1 MTPEV
6 RRAGKEDV
14 WTEQEYFAA
23 CLESKKRRLG
33 LRSSIP
39 QDEEEAAGAL
49 PEMSDYTMEVD
60 KWYIHSDNPKLIGA
74 LTGRYG
80 AEERVRA
87 KEAVFRKLLSRKV
100 ETEDLVLDFC
110 RIDYG
115 RELKSQITEWITS
128 RVLSEI
134 EENLLILAKFEA
146 RKGRRIAAWA
156 LRGVLFSATTELAL
170 SYLEGKNGYEQD
182 EASFK
187 GIVCELLKQHEW
199 SEYECLFC
207 FIGHE
212 ERSASSLFFPYA
224 KEDKEGNFWPLK
236 MIPALKYLRKIL
248 VGAGYVG
255 EAYRLCQNQKASFIA
270 NGICTD
276 DVSDAWSEIWERSK
290 SGWLN
295 PLEKIGREGD
305 GETKTLAENV
315 IEKGIAYFASTVFK
329 QQGEIKDKLLSTEI
343 NGHIEKLFHQD
354 PVSAQ
359 TVADG
364 VRRFRSEVE
373 RWINGELIIKE
384 HVLRFALAGL
394 DMFLAFSTK
403 STSSQTKDYLLE
415 VAAILQEGADLVVEE
430 VQKANAR
437 KWERTKL
444 LCGQILGGVFT
455 DMVAKL
461 IEVAQIYDTAEK
473 IGDME
478 IYKGPIA

>member
-1 MTPEV
+1 MTSKV
-6 RRAGKEDV
+6 RQADKEDV

-23 CLESKKRRLG
+23 CLKNKKKRLG

-39 QDEEEAAGAL
+39 QDKEEAVGTL
-49 PEMSDYTMEVD
+49 PETSDYTMEVD

-74 LTGRYG
+74 LTGQYG
-80 AEERVRA
+80 AEERIRA
-87 KEAVFRKLLSRKV
+87 KEAVFRKLLSRNV

-115 RELKSQITEWITS
+115 RELKSQITEWVTS

-146 RKGRRIAAWA
+146 RKGGRITAQA

-187 GIVCELLKQHEW
+187 GIVYELLKQHEW

-207 FIGHE
+207 FIEHE
-212 ERSASSLFFPYA
+212 ERDASSLFFPYA
-224 KEDKEGNFWPLK
+224 KEGEKRSFWPLK
-236 MIPALKYLRKIL
+236 MVPALRHLCKIL
-248 VGAGYVG
+248 AGAGYVG

-270 NGICTD
+270 NGICIEGI
-276 DVSDAWSEIWERSK
+276 SDAWSGIWERSK

-295 PLEKIGREGD
+295 PLTKIGREGD
-305 GETKTLAENV
+305 GETKTLAENI
-315 IEKGIAYFASTVFK
+315 IEKGIAYFAAGVFR
-329 QQGEIKDKLLSTEI
+329 QQGEIKDKVLSTDI
-343 NGHIEKLFHQD
+343 KGHIEKLSRQD

-359 TVADG
+359 KVTDG
-364 VRRFRSEVE
+364 VERFRGEVKE
-373 RWINGELIIKE
+373 WVNGETIFKE

-394 DMFLAFSTK
+394 DIFLAFSAM
-403 STSSQTKDYLLE
+403 STFSQPKDYLTE
-415 VAAILQEGADLVVEE
+415 VAAILQEASDLIVGKVREINAIGAEWT
-430 VQKANAR
+430 R
-437 KWERTKL
+437 L
-444 LCGQILGGVFT
+444 LCEKILNEVFT

-461 IEVAQIYDTAEK
+461 IKVAGIYDTIER
-473 IGDME
+473 IGDIE
-478 IYKGPIA
+478 IFESPIV

>member
-1 MTPEV
+1 MTLEA
-6 RRAGKEDV
+6 RQAGKEDG

-23 CLESKKRRLG
+23 CLENKKRRLG
-33 LRSSIP
+33 LRSNIP
-39 QDEEEAAGAL
+39 QDAEEVVGAL
-49 PEMSDYTMEVD
+49 PETDIYSIEVD

-80 AEERVRA
+80 TEERIRA
-87 KEAVFRKLLSRKV
+87 KEAIFRKLLSRKV

-110 RIDYG
+110 CIDYG

-134 EENLLILAKFEA
+134 EENLLILTKIEAKKGA
-146 RKGRRIAAWA
+146 RITARA
-156 LRGVLFSATTELAL
+156 LYGVLLSATTELAL
-170 SYLEGKNGYEQD
+170 SYLGDKNGCKQD

-187 GIVCELLKQHEW
+187 GIVYELLKQYEW
-199 SEYECLFC
+199 LEYEHLSC
-207 FIGHE
+207 FVGHDKRE
-212 ERSASSLFFPYA
+212 TSSLFFPYP
-224 KEDKEGNFWPLK
+224 KEDKERNFWPLK
-236 MIPALKYLRKIL
+236 MVPALKYLHKIL

-305 GETKTLAENV
+305 GKTKTLAENV
-315 IEKGIAYFASTVFK
+315 IEKGIAYFAATVFK

-343 NGHIEKLFHQD
+343 NGHIENLFHQD

-373 RWINGELIIKE
+373 RWINGEPIIKE

-394 DMFLAFSTK
+394 DMFLVFSTK

-415 VAAILQEGADLVVEE
+415 VAAILQEGADLVAEK
-430 VQKANAR
+430 VQKADAGGVE
-437 KWERTKL
+437 WTKL
-444 LCGQILGGVFT
+444 LCGQILGEIFT

-461 IEVAQIYDTAEK
+461 IEIAQIYDTAEK

-478 IYKGPIA
+478 IYEGPIV